1 MFELSKIM
9 DKFNIY
15 VPKLLPKEEFYV
27 TGRRSCSG
35 CGKAMAVR
43 FVSKALGR
51 EAVFASDDSNRVL
64 FERPDALS
72 FGWDEMTFDDLVQ
85 SIVSGIGRGNKKLIS
100 EGKTNREWVKKP
112 AIALD
117 RKILEGNYTAFSN
130 LLERKLNILI
140 ALYDNEP
147 YMDRFIKN
155 SIPPAF
161 GIEYEHHT
169 PGEKELN
176 FIMEDKSLLKPLT
189 ESNIPYAASASV
201 AYPFDLINKIKK
213 GMEKN
218 GTALVLIHSPCPT
231 GWIFPAQDTVKLAK
245 LAIDSRFFPLWE
257 LSEGEFS
264 LTMRVENSEKVEQYI
279 KSQDRY
285 RNLKGDTVPLIRI
298 AVDREYTRL
307 L

>member
-1 MFELSKIM
+1 M
-9 DKFNIY
+9 DKFNVY
-15 VPKLLPKEEFYV
+15 VPKLLPREEFYV

-51 EAVFASDDSNRVL
+51 EAVFKSDDSNRVV
-64 FERPDALS
+64 FERPDSPS

-85 SIVSGIGRGNKKLIS
+85 SVISGIGKGNKKLIS

-147 YMDRFIKN
+147 YMDRFIN
-155 SIPPAF
+155 DSTPPAF

-169 PGEKELN
+169 PGDKELN
-176 FIMEDKSLLKPLT
+176 FMMEDKSLIKPLT
-189 ESNIPYAASASV
+189 EGNIPYAASVSV
-201 AYPFDLINKIKK
+201 AYPFDLIKKIKK
-213 GMEKN
+213 GMEGN

-257 LSEGEFS
+257 LSEGKLS
-264 LTMRVENSEKVEQYI
+264 ITLKVESSEKIEQYI

-285 RNLKGDTVPLIRI
+285 RNLKSDIIPLIRKS
-298 AVDREYTRL
+298 VDREYTRL
-307 L
+307 LDLEKSK